1 MEDEEKE
8 IPQCQNP
15 IGGIPTLLTS
25 SKNASIFHL
34 TEQSKTK
41 CRFFFFRIVIVLF
54 LYSPVACLH
63 CPDWRYN
70 AAGVSSKRKKDAL
83 VVNNRDVL
91 RLPSYQKKRG
101 EDSVVNGVANRK

>member
-1 MEDEEKE
+1 MNEKMSKKILLDLQNSMEDEEKE

-41 CRFFFFRIVIVLF
+41 CRFFFFRIPLLATLNVIIF
-54 LYSPVACLH
+54 C
-63 CPDWRYN
+63 
-70 AAGVSSKRKKDAL
+70 
-83 VVNNRDVL
+83 
-91 RLPSYQKKRG
+91 
-101 EDSVVNGVANRK
+101 